1 VKALDLARAVSD
13 GVHRATRELSIQ
25 EKIRLLPK
33 VAGAGMLV
41 ILLMTV
47 VFGVLSTRGA
57 HRIRHGY
64 YPSVQL
70 SREMREQLARI
81 QRRLQDGVIA
91 RDSGPLEEA
100 DAMRDSLLARVAA
113 ARSNPRLDSARLDS
127 LRHDVESYYT
137 LARSTSARMIA
148 GELGENIFNA
158 MQSMTAQFTAV
169 SRRLEANAARDE
181 TAIES
186 AFRGAERVQR
196 LTSLAIGAVAALAVG
211 FLSLLSRFTA
221 QLLTRTLTDP
231 LRQAVGLANRL
242 ARGDMSVRMRSE
254 VDGEVGLLLR
264 SMEQMV
270 RYLNEMATAAERI
283 AAGDLAVGVQ
293 PRNADDSFGN
303 AFRAMTLYLNEM
315 ARVADRVSGGDLTG
329 AVSPRSAADSFGR
342 AFEAMVRTLSQ
353 TLREM
358 RWTAEAISA
367 ASSQLAGS
375 SQELAQRTSQEASS
389 VEQAR
394 RTLVEVRR
402 LADQNARESTQ
413 LQQVASRGAAD
424 AEASARALQEMLDA
438 SEAITKRVSVIEHIA
453 AESGLL
459 ALNAGIEAARA
470 GEHGRGFAVVAAEV
484 RKLAEQ
490 SSAAA
495 QEIGEMVIISRQV
508 AARSGQQLASLVPSI
523 RRTAEVVGQVMTA
536 SAEQSSGLA
545 RTSAVMELVDQATQ
559 ENAAA
564 AEQLAEKGRPCRE
577 SGRPSRRA
585 GRWPAWSEAAP
596 ALWVERGERAGY
608 LSWTCGAVAKW

>member
-1 VKALDLARAVSD
+1 VKAVDLARAVSE

-33 VAGAGMLV
+33 VAAVGMLI
-41 ILLMTV
+41 ILLMTC

-57 HRIRHGY
+57 HRIRHRY

-100 DAMRDSLLARVAA
+100 DAMRDSLLVRVAT

-127 LRHDVESYYT
+127 LRRDVESYYT

-148 GELGENIFNA
+148 GELGEDIFNA

-169 SRRLEANAARDE
+169 SRRLEANAVRDE
-181 TAIES
+181 AAIES
-186 AFRGAERVQR
+186 AFRRAERLQR

-242 ARGDMSVRMRSE
+242 ARGDMSVRMPSE

-293 PRNADDSFGN
+293 PRSAEDTFGH
-303 AFRAMTLYLNEM
+303 AFRGMTLYLNEM

-329 AVSPRSAADSFGR
+329 EVSPRSAADSFGR

-367 ASSQLAGS
+367 ASTQLAGS
-375 SQELAQRTSQEASS
+375 
-389 VEQAR
+389 
-394 RTLVEVRR
+394 
-402 LADQNARESTQ
+402 
-413 LQQVASRGAAD
+413 
-424 AEASARALQEMLDA
+424 
-438 SEAITKRVSVIEHIA
+438 
-453 AESGLL
+453 
-459 ALNAGIEAARA
+459 
-470 GEHGRGFAVVAAEV
+470 
-484 RKLAEQ
+484 
-490 SSAAA
+490 
-495 QEIGEMVIISRQV
+495 
-508 AARSGQQLASLVPSI
+508 
-523 RRTAEVVGQVMTA
+523 
-536 SAEQSSGLA
+536 
-545 RTSAVMELVDQATQ
+545 
-559 ENAAA
+559 
-564 AEQLAEKGRPCRE
+564 
-577 SGRPSRRA
+577 
-585 GRWPAWSEAAP
+585 
-596 ALWVERGERAGY
+596 
-608 LSWTCGAVAKW
+608 